1 MNCFVVL
8 CLVYCFSCVFVC
20 SILLGELMKSRG
32 PFCIRN
38 AAADTFAMV
47 IFCFVSGMFI
57 EIFVS
62 GMTFEQSL
70 ASRTLSIPVN
80 IAIAWPYGVF
90 RDFMLRQGAKLSSSS
105 VMKNLSDLVA
115 YVLFQSPVYAAI
127 LFTVGAS
134 TDQIVTAVATNAVIS
149 CGMGVLYGY
158 FLDLCRKLF
167 RVPGYYHQI

>member
-1 MNCFVVL
+1 
-8 CLVYCFSCVFVC
+8 
-20 SILLGELMKSRG
+20 MKARA
-32 PFCIRN
+32 PFCIRH

-47 IFCFVSGMFI
+47 VFCFLSGMII
-57 EIFVS
+57 EIFIS

-90 RDFMLRQGAKLSSSS
+90 RDYVLRQGRRISDTGL
-105 VMKNLSDLVA
+105 VKNIADLFA

-127 LFTVGAS
+127 LLVVGAS
-134 TDQIVTAVATNAVIS
+134 SDQIMTAVTSNAVVS

-158 FLDLCRKLF
+158 FLDTCRKWF
-167 RVPGYYHQI
+167 KVPGYCPQA

>member
-1 MNCFVVL
+1 M
-8 CLVYCFSCVFVC
+8 S
-20 SILLGELMKSRG
+20 KKG

-47 IFCFVSGMFI
+47 VFCFITGMFI
-57 EIFVS
+57 EILVS

-90 RDFMLRQGAKLSSSS
+90 RDFMLRQGSRISPSSY
-105 VMKNLSDLVA
+105 MKNIADLLA

-134 TDQIVTAVATNAVIS
+134 TDQIITAVSSNAVVS
-149 CGMGVLYGY
+149 CVMGVFYGY
-158 FLDLCRKLF
+158 FLDACRKAF
-167 RVPGYYHQI
+167 KVPGYTPHAH

>member
-1 MNCFVVL
+1 
-8 CLVYCFSCVFVC
+8 
-20 SILLGELMKSRG
+20 MKARG
-32 PFCIRN
+32 PFCIRH

-47 IFCFVSGMFI
+47 VFCFVTGMII

-62 GMTFEQSL
+62 GMTFQQSL

-90 RDFMLRQGAKLSSSS
+90 RDYVLRQGRRISPTGW
-105 VMKNLSDLVA
+105 MKNLSDLVA

-134 TDQIVTAVATNAVIS
+134 TDQIITAVATNALVS

-158 FLDLCRKLF
+158 FLDMCRRWFK
-167 RVPGYYHQI
+167 VPGYTVSQG

>member
-1 MNCFVVL
+1 
-8 CLVYCFSCVFVC
+8 
-20 SILLGELMKSRG
+20 MKSRG

-47 IFCFVSGMFI
+47 VFCFI
-57 EIFVS
+57 S

-90 RDFMLRQGAKLSSSS
+90 RDWFLRNGAKLSESSL
-105 VMKNLSDLVA
+105 MKNLSDLMA
-115 YVLFQSPVYAAI
+115 YVLFQSPVYAGI
-127 LFTVGAS
+127 LLAVGAS
-134 TDQIVTAVATNAVIS
+134 GDQIVTAVTSNAVIS

-158 FLDLCRKLF
+158 FLDMCRKWF
-167 RVPGYYHQI
+167 RVPGYYQQA